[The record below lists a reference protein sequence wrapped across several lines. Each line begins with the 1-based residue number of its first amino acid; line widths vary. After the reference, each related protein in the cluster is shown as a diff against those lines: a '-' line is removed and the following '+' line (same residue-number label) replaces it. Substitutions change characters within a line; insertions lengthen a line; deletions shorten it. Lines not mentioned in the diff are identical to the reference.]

1 VIPGGCAA
9 HGNVVAKSS
18 SQRWA
23 IPISNSGNR
32 VRIRAAFADSGLRR
46 NRGPKTR
53 KGRERNLEP
62 DLNHPSGG
70 AEGKGTERGGLSY
83 QPPGWRIR

>member
-1 VIPGGCAA
+1 MIPGGCAA

-23 IPISNSGNR
+23 IPIPNWGNR
-32 VRIRAAFADSGLRR
+32 VRIRAARADSGLRR

-53 KGRERNLEP
+53 KGREPNLEP
-62 DLNHPSGG
+62 DRKVPFGG
-70 AEGKGTERGGLSY
+70 TEGKGTERGKTSY

>member
-1 VIPGGCAA
+1 MIPGGYAT

-23 IPISNSGNR
+23 IPGFNSGNG
-32 VRIRAAFADSGLRR
+32 VDTRAARADSGLRR

-70 AEGKGTERGGLSY
+70 AEGKGTERGELSY
-83 QPPGWRIR
+83 QPPGWWIR